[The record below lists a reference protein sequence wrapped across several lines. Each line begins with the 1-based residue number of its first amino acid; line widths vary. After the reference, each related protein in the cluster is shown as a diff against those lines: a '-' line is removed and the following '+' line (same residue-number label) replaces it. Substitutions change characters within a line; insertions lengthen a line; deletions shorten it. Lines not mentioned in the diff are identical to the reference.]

1 MKITLQDCI
10 DLLNE
15 HSLLVEA
22 DLSQPTDEINY
33 ISYNSKDISEA
44 TLFFCKG
51 IAFKEEYL
59 RAAIED
65 GVTSYVS
72 ENKYDD
78 VNANAIIVKNV
89 QKAMSLLSA
98 LFFGNPQEDL
108 FIIAYT
114 GTKGKT
120 TSSYLTYTILE
131 QMNDGH
137 AALFSTM
144 DRIVGKDTGMKFKS
158 DLTTPESLDLFRDM
172 RRAVDNGMT
181 HLVMEV
187 SSQAYKKNRVY
198 NLKYDVGIFLNIS
211 PDHIGKNEHPTFEDY
226 LYCKKQLM
234 ANSKV
239 CIINEDTQHFDVVL
253 DEAKSHVDTDHIYT
267 YSETKTTAD
276 FKFIDQETVPTKGQF
291 ELVAQNDRAKAMEI
305 EDQYVV
311 NLPGIFN
318 ESNSAAAAIATR
330 IAGANSEQIATGL
343 STTVVPGR
351 MEAIETKNH
360 GYVYVDYAHNYASM
374 HALLGFATS
383 NHPDSEV
390 IVIVGS
396 TGDKGISRREGFAK
410 ALSEYA
416 DVAFLTTDDPGFEN
430 PQDICEEIDSK
441 IDHDKVKTHIVLDR
455 IEAISEAI
463 EMSNQD
469 SVVIIAGKGADPYQK
484 INGVDTPYP
493 TDSVV
498 ARTVLSEIDNI

>member
-1 MKITLQDCI
+1 MNISIDEAIQILKQH
-10 DLLNE
+10 DLLVKSELISQKN
-15 HSLLVEA
+15 A
-22 DLSQPTDEINY
+22 DY
-33 ISYNSKDISEA
+33 ISYNSKDIKDN

-51 IAFKEEYL
+51 ASFKEEYL
-59 RAAIED
+59 IDAVNK
-65 GVTSYVS
+65 GVTTYIS
-72 ENKYDD
+72 EVEYSVKNVNK
-78 VNANAIIVKNV
+78 IIVKDI

-98 LFFGNPQEDL
+98 LYFKNPQDNL

-131 QMNDGH
+131 KMNNKKT
-137 AALFSTM
+137 ALFSTM
-144 DRIVGKDTGMKFKS
+144 DRIVGKKAGMKFKS

-172 RRAVDNGMT
+172 RNAVDNGMT

-226 LYCKKQLM
+226 LYCKKQIM
-234 ANSKV
+234 ANSKI
-239 CIINEDTQHFDVVL
+239 CIIN
-253 DEAKSHVDTDHIYT
+253 KDTDHFDEVLKEAQAHVSEEKIYL
-267 YSETKTTAD
+267 YSQKDDVVD
-276 FKFIDQETVPTKGQF
+276 FKFSDIKTVPTKGKFKISSQS
-291 ELVAQNDRAKAMEI
+291 DKAKKMNVDDE
-305 EDQYVV
+305 YVV
-311 NLPGIFN
+311 NIPGIFN
-318 ESNSAAAAIATR
+318 ESNSVAALISTAL
-330 IAGANSEQIATGL
+330 AGASKENIKQGL

-351 MEAIETKNH
+351 MEVIETKNH

-374 HALLGFATS
+374 KALLSFAIG
-383 NHPDSEV
+383 NHPKSKI
-390 IVIVGS
+390 IVVVGS

-416 DVAFLTTDDPGFEN
+416 NIAFLTTDDPGFED
-430 PQDICEEIDSK
+430 PQKICEEIDSK
-441 IDHDKVKTHIVLDR
+441 IDHKKVKVNIVLDR
-455 IEAISEAI
+455 IEAISEAL
-463 EMSNQD
+463 EMSNKE

-484 INGVDTPYP
+484 IKGIDTPYP

-498 ARTVLSEIDNI
+498 ARTVLDDID